1 MCVSSHHLPGPGSA
15 VLPPRILNT
24 LGAHCFAPCM
34 ACSWNVSQPQEKGW
48 VTAAPPRA
56 GNGMEAAQEI
66 RVTLL
71 GCSLARAA
79 TDSQLLFRH
88 CSLLHPLFPQHP
100 LPGLPRGM
108 RNAGNAA
115 AGTAGATFQLFST
128 ASPPVPWKP
137 GSCGFLWACLAS
149 PGSRDSLECLSILRE

>member
-1 MCVSSHHLPGPGSA
+1 MCKLPSPSRTWISSAASQDSEHTGGSLLCSMHGLQLECLPASG
-15 VLPPRILNT
+15 
-24 LGAHCFAPCM
+24 
-34 ACSWNVSQPQEKGW
+34 KG
-48 VTAAPPRA
+48 VGDSSTPRA

-100 LPGLPRGM
+100 MPGLP
-108 RNAGNAA
+108 
-115 AGTAGATFQLFST
+115 
-128 ASPPVPWKP
+128 
-137 GSCGFLWACLAS
+137 
-149 PGSRDSLECLSILRE
+149 

>member
-1 MCVSSHHLPGPGSA
+1 MWKLPSPSRTWISSAASQDSEHTGGSLLCSMHGLQLECLPASG
-15 VLPPRILNT
+15 
-24 LGAHCFAPCM
+24 
-34 ACSWNVSQPQEKGW
+34 KG
-48 VTAAPPRA
+48 VGDSSTPRA

-79 TDSQLLFRH
+79 TDSQFLFRH